1 MAGTNETGRGSLTPR
16 IDWLFDLI
24 RRGLFDPC
32 MDPSVFFGEG
42 CVLIQAGVEA
52 LRSQTNDAQRRL
64 QEAIDGLLNQVS
76 TVSAIYGGTPRHQQE
91 GQHLLR
97 ALSRTIR
104 GVCTGRPIDY
114 PLLAQAASDFD
125 LAWPTEQTVLPSPS
139 VMVTDE
145 HHRAYRDAT
154 QVKQG
159 TGFWVVW
166 DVFNRLREEKTP
178 VDHKASLPI
187 LLFGEQGA
195 SKVAQLNVELI
206 FDGGTGFRPD
216 PWFLGLTAMDEG
228 KGGESFHQAM
238 QRAWRRSGLD
248 RCRCRGRWHVRGFRR
263 PDAGTAD
270 PFGTAILSG
279 RSAEAAAC
287 CALWAALGFVPGED
301 KTQKAQ
307 PLELDP
313 LATISA
319 QFSDGEESAR
329 AIRLGPVTG
338 VPEKLKAARAAGLEM
353 ILLAGGQDPRDFADH
368 RKDRPGDPVLVQT
381 AGEAFEHL
389 LVYRRTLKNYQDH
402 IRRQWKE
409 QWA

>member
-1 MAGTNETGRGSLTPR
+1 MAEMNETGGASLTPR
-16 IDWLFDLI
+16 IDWLFGLV
-24 RRGLFDPC
+24 RGGLFDPF

-52 LRSQTNDAQRRL
+52 LRSKTNEAQQRL
-64 QEAIDGLLNQVS
+64 QEAVDGLLSQVS
-76 TVSAIYGGTPRHQQE
+76 TVSAIYGGAPRHQQE

-114 PLLAQAASDFD
+114 PLLARAADDFD

-139 VMVTDE
+139 AMLTDE
-145 HHRAYRDAT
+145 HYRAFWDAT
-154 QVKQG
+154 QGKQG

-166 DVFNRLREEKTP
+166 DLFNRLRDEQPP
-178 VDHKASLPI
+178 VRHSASLPI

-195 SKVAQLNVELI
+195 SKVAQLTVELI
-206 FDGGTGFRPD
+206 FDGSLCFRPD
-216 PWFLGLTAMDEG
+216 PWFQGLTALDEG
-228 KGGESFHQAM
+228 NDGESFHQAM
-238 QRAWRRSGLD
+238 QRAWRRSGLY
-248 RCRCRGRWHVRGFRR
+248 RCRCRGRWHVSGFRR
-263 PDAGTAD
+263 PDAGTAG

-301 KTQKAQ
+301 RPQEAQ
-307 PLELDP
+307 SLELDP

-319 QFSDGEESAR
+319 HLVKGEESGR
-329 AIRLGPVTG
+329 AIRVGPVTG

-353 ILLAGGQDPRDFADH
+353 ILLADGQEPQHYADH
-368 RKDRPGDPVLVQT
+368 RKERPGDPVLVQT
-381 AGEAFEHL
+381 AGEAFEQL

-402 IRRQWKE
+402 ITRQWKE

>member
-1 MAGTNETGRGSLTPR
+1 
-16 IDWLFDLI
+16 
-24 RRGLFDPC
+24 
-32 MDPSVFFGEG
+32 MDPSGYFGEG

-52 LRSQTNDAQRRL
+52 LRSQTSNAQRRL

-76 TVSAIYGGTPRHQQE
+76 TISAIYGDAPRHQQE

-97 ALSRTIR
+97 GLGRTIR

-114 PLLAQAASDFD
+114 PLLARAADDFD
-125 LAWPTEQTVLPSPS
+125 LAWPIEQTGLPSPS
-139 VMVTDE
+139 AVVTDE
-145 HHRAYRDAT
+145 HYRAYRDAT
-154 QVKQG
+154 QGKQG

-166 DVFNRLREEKTP
+166 DLFNRLREKQTR
-178 VDHKASLPI
+178 VDHQASLPI

-195 SKVAQLNVELI
+195 SNVAQLTVELI
-206 FDGGTGFRPD
+206 FDGGTGFHPD
-216 PWFLGLTAMDEG
+216 PWFLGLTALDEG
-228 KGGESFHQAM
+228 KDGESFHQAM

-248 RCRCRGRWHVRGFRR
+248 RCRGRWHVRGFRR

-301 KTQKAQ
+301 RTHGVQ

-319 QFSDGEESAR
+319 QLVDGEESER

-338 VPEKLKAARAAGLEM
+338 VPEKLKAARDVGLEM
-353 ILLAGGQDPRDFADH
+353 ILLAGGQGSQDYADH
-368 RKDRPGDPVLVQT
+368 RKERPGDPVLVQT
-381 AGEAFEHL
+381 AGEVFEHL

-402 IRRQWKE
+402 ITRQWKE